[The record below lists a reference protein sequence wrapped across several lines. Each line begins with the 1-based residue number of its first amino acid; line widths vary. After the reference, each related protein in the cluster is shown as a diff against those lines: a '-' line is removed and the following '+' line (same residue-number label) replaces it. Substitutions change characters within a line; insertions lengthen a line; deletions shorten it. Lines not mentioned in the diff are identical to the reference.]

1 MKRSSISA
9 LVLGICLLAS
19 ATLTAQSTTQRHR
32 LEQHV
37 YTLAADSLNGR
48 KAGSPDAV
56 RAANYITHQW
66 REMGLKPLWNNDY
79 RMPFETYGTSG
90 YNNLIA
96 IIEGNDPELKNEYI
110 VIGGHYDHLGVRNG
124 KIYNGADDNASG
136 TACVTEV
143 ARQLLAHQGE
153 LKRSVIICAFDAEE
167 IGLHGS
173 EALAK
178 KMKELNLI
186 GRVQLMMSI
195 DMVGWLKQG
204 GSLTLEGTGTL
215 SHSNQLTDPELL
227 GIPIKI
233 NTKRFENSIFTA
245 TDTEPFAI
253 LGVPTLAVTTGIKS
267 PYHKP
272 EDDADL
278 IDYDGLS
285 LVTDYLAAFTL
296 HAANKPGQLASGKVA
311 PKHRDK
317 VSPFNLGLSLGYNS
331 AWLRFP
337 DAAFNGKSLLGW
349 HGGIAMQY
357 NFNKTLALHTDIL
370 YTHTRSPYPDPH
382 DPYHN
387 SLRLRQQSLTV
398 PLMLRLS
405 VGTRS
410 TYLYCSAGGYYS
422 YNINSEFSPKEVAI
436 KSNLEANSGVNNNP
450 IFNTHQWGWGFDFG
464 FRLGYNWDFRCVM
477 LYQINQLFIDSQIAN
492 GPNDNG
498 FPHAHHSLSSFTL
511 TYYFL

>member
-1 MKRSSISA
+1 MRHIKISA
-9 LVLGICLLAS
+9 LVLGICLLTS
-19 ATLTAQSTTQRHR
+19 ATLTAQNTTQQSR

-173 EALAK
+173 SALAK

-186 GRVQLMMSI
+186 GRVKLMMSI

-215 SHSNQLTDPELL
+215 SHSSQLTDPELL

-245 TDTEPFAI
+245 TDTEPFAC
-253 LGVPTLAVTTGIKS
+253 LGVPTLAITTGLKS

-278 IDYDGLS
+278 IDYEGLS
-285 LVTDYLAAFTL
+285 LVTDYMAAFTL
-296 HAANKPGQLASGKVA
+296 RAANQPGQLASGKVA

-337 DAAFNGKSLLGW
+337 DAAFNGKSRLGW
-349 HGGIAMQY
+349 HGGIAMQL
-357 NFNKTLALHTDIL
+357 NFNKTFSLHSDIL
-370 YTHTRSPYPDPH
+370 YTYTRSLFPNID
-382 DPYHN
+382 DLFN
-387 SLRLRQQSLTV
+387 SSQKLTQQSVTI

-405 VGTRS
+405 VGDHS
-410 TYLYCSAGGYYS
+410 SSLYISAGGYYS
-422 YNINSEFSPKEVAI
+422 YNLQSGFYYSEEPCR
-436 KSNLEANSGVNNNP
+436 
-450 IFNTHQWGWGFDFG
+450 THQWGWGFDFG
-464 FRLGYNWDFRCVM
+464 FRLGYNWDLRCMM
-477 LYQINQLFIDSQIAN
+477 LYQINPLFSDAQM
-492 GPNDNG
+492 PR
-498 FPHAHHSLSSFTL
+498 AHNTLSSFTL